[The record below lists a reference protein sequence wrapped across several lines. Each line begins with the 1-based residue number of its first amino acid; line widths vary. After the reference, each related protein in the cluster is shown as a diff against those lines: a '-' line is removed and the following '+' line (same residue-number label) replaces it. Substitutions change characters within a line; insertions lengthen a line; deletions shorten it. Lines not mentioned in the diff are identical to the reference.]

1 MRPPR
6 SVKQATTPDILV
18 TRDGWGF
25 SPKRVN
31 ARKWSCLWL
40 SSVQKARRPCVGYGA
55 MKGWW
60 AGKPA
65 GVCSNL
71 IAGSTARLQAL
82 SMVPATVYLPILV
95 KVDQIH
101 QELIADSAYEAR
113 RVPANTVASAWRK
126 HSDVSTIDLASAL
139 WGKQKHQ

>member
-1 MRPPR
+1 MRPPH
-6 SVKQATTPDILV
+6 SVKQATTPDIPV
-18 TRDGWGF
+18 TGDGWGF

-31 ARKWSCLWL
+31 AKEWSCLWL

-71 IAGSTARLQAL
+71 IAGCTARLQAL

-113 RVPANTVASAWRK
+113 RVPANAMASAGCK
-126 HSDVSTIDLASAL
+126 HSDVSTIDLASTL
-139 WGKQKHQ
+139 RGKQKRQ